1 MLMTKFKN
9 LIDREMIQKFKEDE
23 ILFQDE
29 FNFP

>member
-29 FNFP
+29 LNFP